1 MALNS
6 ELKNYLE
13 STINTVNLPETPYF
27 KALYAGELSQ
37 EQFVETQN
45 EFATMVFF
53 FSRPMAQIIAN
64 VPDAIPRIAIVEN
77 LWEEHGQG
85 IKENVHGN
93 TILTLISRLGGD
105 TAKINIHQPPLN
117 ARIFN
122 ETIRSV
128 SSFSD
133 YRFASAV
140 YAGIERTFVDA
151 STLIYEAIKNH
162 GWLEESQIT
171 HYGLHKEIDIEH
183 AEDFL
188 KVVNENWLEPE
199 AQDLIKEGIKFGS
212 HLLTNA
218 YTSFYYSLS

>member
-1 MALNS
+1 MTLNS

-13 STINTVNLPETPYF
+13 SAVQKLNLPQHPYF
-27 KALYAGELSQ
+27 KALCSGELSR
-37 EQFVETQN
+37 EQFVETQK

-64 VPDAIPRIAIVEN
+64 VPDPIPRIAIVEN

-85 IKENVHGN
+85 IQENVHGN
-93 TILTLISRLGGD
+93 TILTLINRLGGD
-105 TAKINIHQPPLN
+105 ASSVNIHQPPLT
-117 ARIFN
+117 ARVFN
-122 ETIRSV
+122 ETLRSV

-151 STLIYEAIKNH
+151 SSMIYESILNQ
-162 GWLEESQIT
+162 GWLEEKRIT

-188 KVVNENWLEPE
+188 KVVNNNWHDEV
-199 AQDLIKEGIKFGS
+199 AQVFIKDGIQFGS
-212 HLLTNA
+212 HLLSSA
-218 YTSFYYSLS
+218 YTGFYHSL